1 MQGQG
6 WPAKS
11 AIDRHNGEMT
21 KGRLAASFLVIN
33 TSVALLINA
42 HGTAERM
49 KLYPVMILIRS
60 WTSLLKLPI
69 KIVL

>member
-1 MQGQG
+1 
-6 WPAKS
+6 
-11 AIDRHNGEMT
+11 MT
-21 KGRLAASFLVIN
+21 EGRLAASLLVIN

-42 HGTAERM
+42 RGTAERM
-49 KLYPVMILIRS
+49 KLYPIMVLIRS

>member
-1 MQGQG
+1 
-6 WPAKS
+6 
-11 AIDRHNGEMT
+11 MT
-21 KGRLAASFLVIN
+21 KGRLAASLFVIN

-42 HGTAERM
+42 HGIAERM